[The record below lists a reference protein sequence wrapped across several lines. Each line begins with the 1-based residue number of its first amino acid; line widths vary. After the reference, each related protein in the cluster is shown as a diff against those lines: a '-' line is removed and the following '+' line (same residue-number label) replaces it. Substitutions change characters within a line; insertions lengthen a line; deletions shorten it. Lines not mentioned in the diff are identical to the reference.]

1 MYPARLDEK
10 GRLKLP
16 EKFQK
21 YLVGL
26 PEKKLF
32 VTSKDRLMAT
42 VYPIAI
48 WRENE
53 KLLASYKDRPRS
65 VRNIWFTTQD
75 LGSEAEMDAQGR
87 VQFSP
92 ELRRDLHIENQPV
105 KVLVVNGAIQVMSE
119 ETFQRKRAEADEV
132 GRGRSGCAEQRAG
145 IQVMPY
151 AFCRDG
157 GRGDRLAGGAA
168 GRHLSGCHGRAGR
181 THGGDRAALDHG
193 AR

>member
-16 EKFQK
+16 VEFQR
-21 YLVGL
+21 YLGGL

-32 VTSKDRLMAT
+32 ATSTDRHMAT

-53 KLLASYKDRPRS
+53 KLFANFRENPKALKR
-65 VRNIWFTTQD
+65 VWFTSQE
-75 LGSEAEMDAQGR
+75 LGSEAEMDGQGR

-92 ELRRDLHIENQPV
+92 ELRRELRIENQPV

-119 ETFQRKRAEADEV
+119 ETFHAQRADAAQMPEDDL
-132 GRGRSGCAEQRAG
+132 EILQRAG
-145 IQVMPY
+145 
-151 AFCRDG
+151 FK
-157 GRGDRLAGGAA
+157 
-168 GRHLSGCHGRAGR
+168 
-181 THGGDRAALDHG
+181 
-193 AR
+193 